1 MDYNL
6 KDEEEEII
14 EAFSQNMSRY
24 GYNGFYSFSNKILNG
39 YLIYKQENYWI
50 FELYVKGEITLIKKY
65 TNIYNLCQQLFELA
79 AHTGYTGTFDEFKQH
94 FGEYLESSDIIID
107 YDEYTG
113 QYQVTPL
120 PNVEQILR
128 TKNKVLKQ
136 DVIIEQIPYYETTNL
151 AGGYTA
157 IIG

>member
-1 MDYNL
+1 MDALTRRFVVPIMPEQLANL
-6 KDEEEEII
+6 KV
-14 EAFSQNMSRY
+14 
-24 GYNGFYSFSNKILNG
+24 
-39 YLIYKQENYWI
+39 IYPWEQ
-50 FELYVKGEITLIKKY
+50 

>member
-1 MDYNL
+1 MDALTRRFVVPIMPEQPANL
-6 KDEEEEII
+6 KV
-14 EAFSQNMSRY
+14 
-24 GYNGFYSFSNKILNG
+24 
-39 YLIYKQENYWI
+39 IYPWEQ
-50 FELYVKGEITLIKKY
+50 

>member
-1 MDYNL
+1 MDALTRRFVVPIMPEQPANL
-6 KDEEEEII
+6 KII
-14 EAFSQNMSRY
+14 YPWEQ
-24 GYNGFYSFSNKILNG
+24 
-39 YLIYKQENYWI
+39 
-50 FELYVKGEITLIKKY
+50 

>member
-1 MDYNL
+1 MEALTRRFGVPMMPAQPANL
-6 KDEEEEII
+6 KVVYPWE
-14 EAFSQNMSRY
+14 
-24 GYNGFYSFSNKILNG
+24 
-39 YLIYKQENYWI
+39 
-50 FELYVKGEITLIKKY
+50 T

-79 AHTGYTGTFDEFKQH
+79 SKTGYLGTFEEFKTH
-94 FGEYLESSDIIID
+94 FGEYLESGSSIID
-107 YDEYTG
+107 YDIYTG

-128 TKNKVLKQ
+128 TQNRLLKH
-136 DVIIEQIPYYETTNL
+136 DIIIEQIPYYETTNL